1 MPFTL
6 RDEDIPDDWSCVHN
20 IWDKAHASC
29 TVPQELTDEEIDNI
43 LAMQGVQASSAA
55 IALPLLCALA
65 KAFRISKSM
74 HERAQAS

>member
-6 RDEDIPDDWSCVHN
+6 RDEDIPDDWSCTHN

-43 LAMQGVQASSAA
+43 LAAQGVQARAGRPTALSGLRLVLCLRRRC
-55 IALPLLCALA
+55 LPLSA
-65 KAFRISKSM
+65 
-74 HERAQAS
+74 